1 MVPEK
6 TFYIKKEGFKF
17 FQFFFV
23 FFTYFFHL
31 HDCQYA
37 IIIKKSIFYYQQYM
51 EYVKESRKKSS
62 SFNGPA
68 ITRGMEGCKGP
79 VIKKKKNLFEIFLPL
94 KIKKYFTLDN
104 LSKYGHIT
112 LKFVDRYIIWVVKKI
127 NFFAASLT
135 L

>member
-1 MVPEK
+1 M
-6 TFYIKKEGFKF
+6 FKF

-79 VIKKKKNLFEIFLPL
+79 VIKKKR
-94 KIKKYFTLDN
+94 KKTY
-104 LSKYGHIT
+104 
-112 LKFVDRYIIWVVKKI
+112 LKFFCHLKLKNI
-127 NFFAASLT
+127 L